1 MSRRQ
6 RDLAWIPIDGAA
18 ASILAD
24 EPYPPRTAGDLTDL
38 TSSIRIHGVITPLV
52 LRQKGEKL
60 QVICGYR
67 RLLAARAAGLEE
79 VPAQVTVMED
89 VEAIRFHLSENI
101 VRRPIDPG
109 AEEEALS
116 LLQAL
121 RAEASRS
128 AAEDAPGASF
138 PREIFQG
145 AVKAEGA
152 EAMRDAVLRMDD
164 LLERLRRDRSVDV
177 AEADAI
183 ADLISDLH
191 ERGVELDLRELVRPG
206 AVARLALHSVATA
219 ALSLD
224 LARVL
229 EWDAS
234 DRRRLLVASLLH
246 DVGMVFIDR
255 VSFEAARPLGQSERA
270 ALESHT
276 RIGCAMITA
285 AKGWEPEV
293 ALAARDHHERW
304 NGDGYPSRRKT
315 FESSRTGRLVAPL
328 DTFAA
333 LVMPRAHRDALAPE
347 RAAERV
353 QKAFELGLFDPSLA
367 TSFRKAL
374 DAPTLW
380 CLGRPPAHP
389 RLQRLA
395 GNSVEMDGALATML
409 SKEST

>member
-6 RDLAWIPIDGAA
+6 RDLAWIPIDGASSA
-18 ASILAD
+18 MIEDA
-24 EPYPPRTAGDLTDL
+24 PYPPRPAGDLTDL

-52 LRQKGEKL
+52 LRTKGEKL

-89 VEAIRFHLSENI
+89 AEAIRFHVSENI
-101 VRRPIDPG
+101 VRRPLDPR
-109 AEEEALS
+109 AEEEALA
-116 LLQAL
+116 LLQAIRADASRVAATEDAGCHSSL
-121 RAEASRS
+121 RNVFAGARAES
-128 AAEDAPGASF
+128 ADGVED
-138 PREIFQG
+138 
-145 AVKAEGA
+145 VL
-152 EAMRDAVLRMDD
+152 LRMDD
-164 LLERLRRDRSVDV
+164 LLERLRRDRKLDV
-177 AEADAI
+177 TEADAI
-183 ADLISDLH
+183 ANAIQDLH

-206 AVARLALHSVATA
+206 AVARLSLHSVATA
-219 ALSLD
+219 ALSLE

-234 DRRRLLVASLLH
+234 DRRRLLVASLIH

-285 AKGWEPEV
+285 AGGWEPEV

-328 DTFAA
+328 DMYAA

-367 TSFRKAL
+367 TSFRRAL
-374 DAPTLW
+374 CVPTPW
-380 CLGRPPAHP
+380 CLGSPLPPLRPH
-389 RLQRLA
+389 RLP

>member
-6 RDLAWIPIDGAA
+6 RDLAWIPIDN
-18 ASILAD
+18 ASTAILEE

-38 TSSIRIHGVITPLV
+38 TSSIRIHGVISPLV

-79 VPAQVTVMED
+79 VPAQVAVMED
-89 VEAIRFHLSENI
+89 AEAIRFHLSENL
-101 VRRPIDPG
+101 VHRPIDPR
-109 AEEEALS
+109 AEEEALL

-121 RAEASRS
+121 RADASRVG
-128 AAEDAPGASF
+128 AEDVQASPYPRVLFAGAK
-138 PREIFQG
+138 
-145 AVKAEGA
+145 KAEGA
-152 EAMRDAVLRMDD
+152 EAMQDALLRTDD
-164 LLERLRRDRSVDV
+164 LLERLRRDRKLDV

-183 ADLISDLH
+183 ADALSDLH

-206 AVARLALHSVATA
+206 AVARLALHSLATA
-219 ALSLD
+219 ALSLE
-224 LARVL
+224 LARIL

-234 DRRRLLVASLLH
+234 DRRRLLIASLLH

-276 RIGCAMITA
+276 RIGCALITA
-285 AKGWEPEV
+285 SGGWEPEV

-328 DTFAA
+328 DTLAA

-367 TSFRKAL
+367 TSFRRAL
-374 DAPTLW
+374 SVSSLW
-380 CLGRPPAHP
+380 CLARPLHPVPAH
-389 RLQRLA
+389 RLA
-395 GNSVEMDGALATML
+395 GNSVEMDGPLATML